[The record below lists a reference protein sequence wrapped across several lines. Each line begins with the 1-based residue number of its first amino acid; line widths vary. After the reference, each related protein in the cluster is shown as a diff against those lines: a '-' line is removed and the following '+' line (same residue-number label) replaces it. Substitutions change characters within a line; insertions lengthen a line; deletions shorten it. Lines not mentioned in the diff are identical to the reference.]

1 VTGDLDVAVV
11 GAGPAGLGVATTL
24 SLLGVER
31 LAVLER
37 DQIGATFRRW
47 PRETRL
53 LTPSF
58 PANGFGLPDLN
69 AVTANTSPALHAGRE
84 HLSGGEYAG
93 YLEGVAKLFDL
104 PVRTG
109 VAVRAV
115 RPAAGGFAL
124 ATSAGPLRARFVVW
138 AGGEFASPRTGGFP
152 GAQVGVHTAHVRAFG
167 ELDGGSLVVVGG
179 FESGIDAAVHLVEG
193 GRRVTVLDRTGRWD
207 VEDGDPSLTLS
218 PSTRERLDRA
228 LATRRLTLVAGVD
241 VTGIERS
248 RGGYTVRGGDGTWW
262 SASPPVLATG
272 FASGLGPVADL
283 FDWDDHARVPLLT
296 EAADESTRTPGL
308 FLTGPE
314 VRHGELIFCFVYK
327 FRQRF
332 AVVAKAIGDRMG
344 LDTGGLEA
352 LRGDQMYLDDLSCC
366 AGSCGC

>member
-1 VTGDLDVAVV
+1 VTTDLDVAVV

-37 DQIGATFRRW
+37 LRVGATFRCW

-69 AVTANTSPALHAGRE
+69 AITSNTSPALDAGRE
-84 HLSGGEYAG
+84 HLSGAEYAD
-93 YLEGVAKLFDL
+93 YLDHVAELFAL

-115 RPAAGGFAL
+115 TPAGDGFAL

-138 AGGEFASPRTGGFP
+138 AGGEFAGPRDGGFP
-152 GAQVGVHTAHVRAFG
+152 GAELGVHSARVRAFG
-167 ELDGGSLVVVGG
+167 DLDGASLVVVGG
-179 FESGIDAAVHLVEG
+179 FESGIDAAVHLVEA
-193 GRRVTVLDRTGRWD
+193 GRRVTVLDRTGRWAA
-207 VEDGDPSLTLS
+207 EDGDPSRALS

-228 LATRRLTLVAGVD
+228 LATRRLTLVADVD
-241 VTGIERS
+241 VDRIERS
-248 RGGYTVRGGDGTWW
+248 RGGYAVRGGDGTWW
-262 SASPPVLATG
+262 SAGPPVLATG
-272 FASGLGPVADL
+272 FTTGLGPVARL
-283 FDWDDHARVPLLT
+283 FDWDETARVPLLT

-314 VRHGELIFCFVYK
+314 VRHGDLVFCFVYK

-332 AVVAKAIGDRMG
+332 AVVARAIGERLG
-344 LDTGGLEA
+344 LDTDGLEA

-366 AGSCGC
+366 GGSCGC